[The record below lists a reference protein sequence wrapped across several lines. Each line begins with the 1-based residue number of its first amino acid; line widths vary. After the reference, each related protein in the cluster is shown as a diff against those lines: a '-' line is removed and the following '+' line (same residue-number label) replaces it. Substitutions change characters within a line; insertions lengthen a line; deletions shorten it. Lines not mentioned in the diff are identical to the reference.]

1 MNAAINFKASPVF
14 ARIWKALTAKKINE
28 HGKLEHVYNL
38 IVEEGSSRSTK
49 TWSDFQAI
57 FLYLF
62 ENPLSSATVLRDT
75 QKSCRDIVEKD
86 WKKWLK
92 DPMVR
97 VDQYERGQ
105 ITAEQLDEYLKKENL
120 YQYFIEN
127 KTNHTWTFKHNGNM
141 ITFTGLDDENNAMGM
156 TQTICW
162 INEPYNFSE
171 DVFKQLAMRSKVII
185 FDWNPK
191 QNHWIE
197 KKKILPTTFVDY
209 STFKDNPFITAE
221 SRRELLSK
229 QPVKHSEVVKL
240 NLISEAAA
248 KVYDIA
254 KNALNFTLKQIKEL
268 ARCISNENQKTADEY
283 NWMVYGLGLKSENP
297 KKIYHNWKAIT
308 LEEYNA
314 IDEREYFGLDYG
326 WAKPTA
332 LVGIKYDG
340 DRTLYV
346 RPALYKPMNAMGET
360 PLGEYLIAA
369 GFPSGAVTYGWA
381 DSADKEAGSDISLT
395 NDIRKNYSLNLQP
408 TSKPTYKSRWEFF
421 TKMKICYVYDSNFEF
436 EYENYQLEYIGDQPT
451 GKPVKKDDHY
461 MNAFE
466 YGGWG
471 IKQYLGINL

>member
-1 MNAAINFKASPVF
+1 MVGSINFKASIVF
-14 ARIWKALTAKKINE
+14 HRIWEALNQRKKNKY
-28 HGKLEHVYNL
+28 GVPEHVYNL
-38 IVEEGSSRSTK
+38 IIEEGSSRSTK
-49 TWSDFQAI
+49 TWSNFQAI

-62 ENPLSSATVLRDT
+62 ENPLTSATILRDT

-92 DPMVR
+92 DPLVR
-97 VDQYERGQ
+97 TQQYEKGE
-105 ITAEQLDEYLKKENL
+105 ITAQELDAYLKKENL
-120 YQYFIEN
+120 TQYFIQN
-127 KTNHTWTFKHNGNM
+127 KTNHTWTFKHNDNQV
-141 ITFTGLDDENNAMGM
+141 TFTGLDDENNAMGM

-162 INEPYNFSE
+162 INEPYNFSKE
-171 DVFKQLAMRSKVII
+171 VFKQLAMRSKVIL

-197 KKKILPTTFVDY
+197 KEKIKDTTFTDH

-221 SRRELLSK
+221 SRYK
-229 QPVKHSEVVKL
+229 IMAYQPVKYTEVVL
-240 NLISEAAA
+240 SGWISEAEALY
-248 KVYDIA
+248 YDQES
-254 KNALNFTLKQIKEL
+254 NPRMFTPKQLREL
-268 ARCISNENQKTADEY
+268 ARCIKNERDESASDY
-283 NWMVYGLGLKSENP
+283 DWLVYGLGLKAENP
-297 KKIYHNWKAIT
+297 RKIYKNWKKIT
-308 LEEYNA
+308 LEQYNA

-346 RPALYKPMNAMGET
+346 RPALYKPMNDMGET
-360 PLGEYLIAA
+360 PLGEYLLAA
-369 GFPSGAVTYGWA
+369 GFPPGMVTYGWA

-395 NDIRKNYSLNLQP
+395 NAIIETYSLNLYP
-408 TSKPTYKSRWEFF
+408 TAKPSYKSRWEFF
-421 TKMKICYVYDSNFEF
+421 AKMRVCYVEDDSFEF
-436 EYENYQLEYIGDQPT
+436 EYENYQLEYIQDVPT

-471 IKQYLGINL
+471 VKEVLGITL